1 MSVSQATT
9 SVRLSCACERRGR
22 KPAAPIAATPTVPF
36 RNDRRSMRGLM
47 LALLSGSLLDR
58 LRREEDVLRA
68 FEVILVELTEQ
79 FLAGRGGQILLV
91 LLHVAD
97 LDALDV
103 VPARGLG
110 AVDGPLDA
118 MRGVAGDAWQRLRDP
133 VVVLAQPSLVGGW
146 VDPPLQRRDDV
157 AHFHRRPPRLRR
169 WLSSGDG
176 FEAVQQVARLQH
188 PVLLTGRAVDGDQ
201 PRVAGGPQRDEERLD
216 RGARLQLDREAIAA
230 LRHEAAQVAVHVD
243 RHRHSRSSARTR
255 GMTSRAA
262 RRSSCTQTF
271 SRATSATRAGSR
283 PASRAAPY
291 TVSFK
296 NRTSGSASAPCM
308 MAPSATR
315 PATRQPAARCDA
327 T

>member
-1 MSVSQATT
+1 MALKWAGSRVSMSVSQATT

-22 KPAAPIAATPTVPF
+22 TPAAPIVATPTVPF

-47 LALLSGSLLDR
+47 LDLLSGSLLDR

-118 MRGVAGDAWQRLRDP
+118 MRGVAGDARQRLRDP

-157 AHFHRRPPRLRR
+157 AHFHRRPPRLR
-169 WLSSGDG
+169 SEEHTS
-176 FEAVQQVARLQH
+176 ELQ
-188 PVLLTGRAVDGDQ
+188 
-201 PRVAGGPQRDEERLD
+201 
-216 RGARLQLDREAIAA
+216 
-230 LRHEAAQVAVHVD
+230 
-243 RHRHSRSSARTR
+243 
-255 GMTSRAA
+255 
-262 RRSSCTQTF
+262 
-271 SRATSATRAGSR
+271 SR
-283 PASRAAPY
+283 PHLVCRLLLE
-291 TVSFK
+291 
-296 NRTSGSASAPCM
+296 
-308 MAPSATR
+308 
-315 PATRQPAARCDA
+315 
-327 T
+327 

>member
-1 MSVSQATT
+1 MALKWAGSRVSMSVSQATT

-22 KPAAPIAATPTVPF
+22 TPAAPIAATPTVPF

-118 MRGVAGDAWQRLRDP
+118 MRGVAGDARQRLRDP

-176 FEAVQQVARLQH
+176 FEAVQQGARLQH

-201 PRVAGGPQRDEERLD
+201 PRVAGPGGRACVREGVGDVG
-216 RGARLQLDREAIAA
+216 RGA
-230 LRHEAAQVAVHVD
+230 
-243 RHRHSRSSARTR
+243 
-255 GMTSRAA
+255 GGGWGGGG
-262 RRSSCTQTF
+262 
-271 SRATSATRAGSR
+271 AG
-283 PASRAAPY
+283 
-291 TVSFK
+291 
-296 NRTSGSASAPCM
+296 
-308 MAPSATR
+308 
-315 PATRQPAARCDA
+315 
-327 T
+327 

>member
-1 MSVSQATT
+1 MALKWAGSRVSMSVSQATT

-22 KPAAPIAATPTVPF
+22 TPAAPIAATPTVPF

-58 LRREEDVLRA
+58 LRR
-68 FEVILVELTEQ
+68 
-79 FLAGRGGQILLV
+79 
-91 LLHVAD
+91 
-97 LDALDV
+97 
-103 VPARGLG
+103 
-110 AVDGPLDA
+110 
-118 MRGVAGDAWQRLRDP
+118 
-133 VVVLAQPSLVGGW
+133 
-146 VDPPLQRRDDV
+146 DV

-169 WLSSGDG
+169 WLSSGDR

-255 GMTSRAA
+255 GMTSVWKRWIVV
-262 RRSSCTQTF
+262 SM
-271 SRATSATRAGSR
+271 R
-283 PASRAAPY
+283 PSTAS
-291 TVSFK
+291 
-296 NRTSGSASAPCM
+296 G
-308 MAPSATR
+308 
-315 PATRQPAARCDA
+315 
-327 T
+327 